1 METPKLTEKQQ
12 KIMTIAK
19 WGIGLVACAIVAP
32 VAYLAI
38 TGLVG
43 ILIAAGIG
51 LIGINAAPVVA
62 LKLANMKDRAIDAER
77 VENIKQVVTAAS
89 VNPIETLIQQSF
101 EKRQASDQFKLAI
114 TAFATEVS
122 NFANQVKV
130 FEKEYPDDAQRFRDQ
145 LAAMIKLLD
154 FRKDRYKQLQIELDN
169 FDAAIKRAEA
179 MWKMSQAAQ
188 KMNKLAGM
196 EVADPFVK
204 IKADA
209 AIDSVMS
216 SVSKA
221 FAEME
226 TALLDNKE
234 LQQANSKQALTNQP
248 SDVIEFESAPV
259 RETVSR

>member
-89 VNPIETLIQQSF
+89 ANPIETLIQQSF

-130 FEKEYPDDAQRFRDQ
+130 FEK
-145 LAAMIKLLD
+145 
-154 FRKDRYKQLQIELDN
+154 
-169 FDAAIKRAEA
+169 
-179 MWKMSQAAQ
+179 
-188 KMNKLAGM
+188 
-196 EVADPFVK
+196 
-204 IKADA
+204 
-209 AIDSVMS
+209 
-216 SVSKA
+216 VS
-221 FAEME
+221 
-226 TALLDNKE
+226 
-234 LQQANSKQALTNQP
+234 
-248 SDVIEFESAPV
+248 
-259 RETVSR
+259 